1 MGGGGKGGSQS
12 TQVEIPAWAESK
24 MRENLNKASAMGEI
38 GYMPYY
44 GPEVAAFT
52 PLQEAGMQGAYD
64 AAAAFG
70 LAPAGGDALAGI
82 PEAETFAGG
91 IRGYSSGDLFEQ
103 ARAEF
108 EARNPQQAA
117 AYNRF
122 FVPYGVPE
130 EGAGGGGYGPYGR
143 YGGAGGYRGG
153 VGGYTGPFGGNIPNI
168 PPVGTPE
175 FDEWLRRSGI
185 DPSTMTV

>member
-12 TQVEIPAWAESK
+12 TSVEIPKWAEDA
-24 MRENLNKASAMGEI
+24 MRANLKKASGMGEI

-44 GPEVAAFT
+44 GPDTAAFT
-52 PLQEAGMQGAYD
+52 PMQEAGMQGAYN

-70 LAPAGGDALAGI
+70 LAEPGGDAMAGV
-82 PEAETFAGG
+82 PEAKDFGG
-91 IRGYSSGDLFEQ
+91 GLRGYSSGDLFEQ

-117 AYNRF
+117 AYNKF
-122 FVPYGVPE
+122 FAPYGTPE
-130 EGAGGGGYGPYGR
+130 
-143 YGGAGGYRGG
+143 
-153 VGGYTGPFGGNIPNI
+153 TNPNNPGDMNDPGFV

-175 FDEWLRRSGI
+175 YYEWVARNFGNIRF
-185 DPSTMTV
+185 